1 MDHVLPDFASTFVT
15 PDFKCAQAAQ
25 QRPAWRAARAR
36 AAAAGRSNAGRSARP
51 PSTGRSAPAS
61 WTRYEAPGKVAP
73 ARRDCTKGPMG
84 RAGAGPAT
92 ATRGPPH
99 AQKGARGAAIDGSGG
114 DGLAARTCESEA
126 PGLAA
131 AAWRDFAKGL
141 TGRAGAG
148 PATATRGPPHARK
161 GARGA
166 AIDGSGGDGLAART
180 CESEAPGLAAAARRD
195 CAKGPMGRDGAGPA
209 TAMRGL
215 LHARK
220 GARGAAIDGL
230 RLAML
235 AAPQQDGAQQG
246 VLYCVSA
253 VSQKRAFSVAISVRL
268 YPIIRV
274 ATLLV
279 QCTRVPKLG

>member
-1 MDHVLPDFASTFVT
+1 MGSSPTLPNTERCHRGGYLQPLGHRVCLLGPPVD
-15 PDFKCAQAAQ
+15 
-25 QRPAWRAARAR
+25 
-36 AAAAGRSNAGRSARP
+36 P
-51 PSTGRSAPAS
+51 PS
-61 WTRYEAPGKVAP
+61 
-73 ARRDCTKGPMG
+73 
-84 RAGAGPAT
+84 
-92 ATRGPPH
+92 
-99 AQKGARGAAIDGSGG
+99 
-114 DGLAARTCESEA
+114 
-126 PGLAA
+126 
-131 AAWRDFAKGL
+131 
-141 TGRAGAG
+141 
-148 PATATRGPPHARK
+148 
-161 GARGA
+161 
-166 AIDGSGGDGLAART
+166 
-180 CESEAPGLAAAARRD
+180 ARRD
-195 CAKGPMGRDGAGPA
+195 CAKGPMGRDGAGLA

-279 QCTRVPKLG
+279 QCTREPVWVNVGFKTDFRPKIKENTPTPLTHLSKRARPNFCELG

>member
-25 QRPAWRAARAR
+25 QRPAWRAARAQ

-131 AAWRDFAKGL
+131 AA
-141 TGRAGAG
+141 
-148 PATATRGPPHARK
+148 
-161 GARGA
+161 
-166 AIDGSGGDGLAART
+166 
-180 CESEAPGLAAAARRD
+180 RRD
-195 CAKGPMGRDGAGPA
+195 CAKGPMGRDGAGLA

-279 QCTRVPKLG
+279 QCTREPVWVNVGFKTDFRPKLKKIPPPPSHIFPKGPGQTFVNWGSLRSSNHAAL